1 MAENTVKLE
10 IQFESLLA
18 AVSSLKTA
26 EKHRLL
32 EMLEKELFEDDDL
45 TNDPEA
51 MADIQE
57 ALDDYAA
64 GDYLP
69 YEEFI
74 AQRKSQHHDLSS
86 RHAQGNP
93 EENHSIAS

>member
-32 EMLEKELFEDDDL
+32 EILEDELFDDDDL
-45 TNDPEA
+45 ENDPET
-51 MADIQE
+51 MADIE
-57 ALDDYAA
+57 AARADYAA
-64 GDYLP
+64 GDYITFDEYLAERRTP
-69 YEEFI
+69 
-74 AQRKSQHHDLSS
+74 AL
-86 RHAQGNP
+86 
-93 EENHSIAS
+93 

>member
-32 EMLEKELFEDDDL
+32 EMLEDELFDDDDL
-45 TNDPEA
+45 ENDPET
-51 MADIQE
+51 MADIE
-57 ALDDYAA
+57 AARADYAA
-64 GDYLP
+64 GDYITF
-69 YEEFI
+69 EEYL
-74 AQRKSQHHDLSS
+74 AERRS
-86 RHAQGNP
+86 P
-93 EENHSIAS
+93 TP